1 MQKSVSVDIEV
12 FTWPRDSYGLFDYE
26 SPKVHKAILST
37 STNSFLLRKENE
49 VVMQKTPLTSPETD
63 LKKLLKI
70 DRLENGHFVVSPILS
85 TPEEILEKSKYEKL
99 WLAVKGFDESPRG
112 YRLCE
117 GDVIRLGRMKFRIK
131 QMQGPCQV
139 KKIENF
145 KLSDILNLRIATE
158 PSEEGGITFKLPC
171 RICLSEVYLPE
182 NPLISPC
189 KCTGTMKYIHL
200 TCLQMCLKSKINTRS
215 SDSSLSFSWKTM
227 SCDLCKKPY
236 PHKFNISGTIVELIE
251 IPKPPEKYL
260 ILESLSKDKN
270 SNKGLHVISLYN
282 KASIRLGRG
291 HDCELRVSDI
301 SVSRIHAQISLHGD
315 SFYLE
320 DHNSK
325 FGTLVQVKRPVVLS
339 QFDEYWFQT
348 GRSLNKISLN
358 KPWSIFCSC
367 FMYTISPFDY
377 QYENFQLLPVNT
389 GVPLTKHAGKYK
401 IYNEHPNLLYE
412 YNQLG
417 FNSSYDDETSCV
429 NLIEEVEIA
438 ERSFRNEILDLSAE
452 KSNPNNY
459 YM

>member
-1 MQKSVSVDIEV
+1 MQKSVSVNIEV
-12 FTWPRDSYGLFDYE
+12 HTWSRDSYGLYDYE
-26 SPKVHKAILST
+26 STKV
-37 STNSFLLRKENE
+37 
-49 VVMQKTPLTSPETD
+49 QKTSLNISSTASILRIDNEILMEPTSSPDSPTEA
-63 LKKLLKI
+63 KKLFDIEKV
-70 DRLENGHFVVSPILS
+70 ENGHFILCPISS
-85 TPEEILEKSKYEKL
+85 TPDNRLEKAEYEKL
-99 WLAVKGFDESPRG
+99 WLAVKGFTETPKG

-131 QMQGPCQV
+131 QIQGASYH

-145 KLSDILNLRIATE
+145 RLSDILNLRITTE

-189 KCTGTMKYIHL
+189 KCAGTMKYIHV
-200 TCLQMCLKSKINTRS
+200 TCLQMCLKSKINTRTT
-215 SDSSLSFSWKTM
+215 DSTLSFSWKAM
-227 SCDLCKKPY
+227 CCDLCKKPY
-236 PHKFNISGTIVELIE
+236 PHKLNISGNIVELVE

-260 ILESLSKDKN
+260 ILESLCKDKN
-270 SNKGLHVISLYN
+270 SNKGLHIISFYHKN
-282 KASIRLGRG
+282 SVKLGRG
-291 HDCELRVSDI
+291 HDCDLRVTDI
-301 SVSRIHAQISLHGD
+301 SVSRIHAQISIIDD

-339 QFDEYWFQT
+339 QFDGYWFQA
-348 GRSLNKISLN
+348 GRSLTKVSIN

-377 QYENFQLLPVNT
+377 QYEKFQLLPINT
-389 GVPLTKHAGKYK
+389 GVALSKSAPRFKNYK
-401 IYNEHPNLLYE
+401 EHPNLLYE

-417 FNSSYDDETSCV
+417 FNSSYDEETSCV

-438 ERSFRNEILDLSAE
+438 DQSFRNEIMDLSAE
-452 KSNPNNY
+452 KSSP
-459 YM
+459 